1 MDEKDDTF
9 MQEERDL
16 LAAKAEEAEGNEMIE
31 GTDGSKTSEKRDL
44 RAESSSSETERN
56 SLETNGTLQDPD
68 NNSSELQENPPEEDV
83 VEEVA
88 EEVPDVIQMKA
99 AAESVMN
106 VLDITMPGTLSDEQK
121 AQVGNS

>member
-16 LAAKAEEAEGNEMIE
+16 LATKAEEAEGNEMIE